1 MEPTGY
7 ISPLR
12 RARGLGAA
20 KDGTHHW
27 WMQLVSALA
36 LVPLVLWFIALVI
49 GLAGEDYYAMVGTLN
64 SPINA
69 ILLILLVTGA
79 FYHAA
84 LGLQVVIEDYVSREI
99 CRKLSIIT
107 VNLLCIAGAVACYYS
122 ILKIGL
128 GG

>member
-1 MEPTGY
+1 MSGF

-12 RARGLGAA
+12 RARGLGSA

-27 WMQLVSALA
+27 WMQRVSAIA
-36 LVPLVLWFIALVI
+36 LVPLVLWFVLLVLSLP
-49 GLAGEDYYAMVGTLN
+49 GGDYYEMV
-64 SPINA
+64 SIVSEPVNA

-84 LGLQVVIEDYVSREI
+84 LGFQVVLEDYVSQEWP
-99 CRKLSIIT
+99 RKLSIIII
-107 VNLLCIAGAVACYYS
+107 NLLCIAGAVACYFS
-122 ILKIGL
+122 ILKIAF

>member
-1 MEPTGY
+1 MTDF

-12 RARGLGAA
+12 RARGLGSA

-27 WMQLVSALA
+27 WMQRVTALA
-36 LVPLVLWFIALVI
+36 LVPLVLWFVFLTI
-49 GLAGEDYYAMVGTLN
+49 GLAGAEYYEMTAIMQRPV
-64 SPINA
+64 NA
-69 ILLILLVTGA
+69 ILMILLVTGT

-84 LGLQVVIEDYVSREI
+84 LGFQVVLEDYVSHEWT
-99 CRKLSIIT
+99 RKLSIIT
-107 VNLLCIAGAVACYYS
+107 IKLLCVAGYVACLYS